1 MEIEAEI
8 AEQIALR
15 RMRWQRG
22 IDIGLLVLRA
32 HAVDTFESVRA
43 ISTTVMAPSFPS
55 VVSLGRNVPPANG
68 REGWISGIVRV
79 NRPCSYRA
87 GRVPQEHRSRT
98 FGKGRHMASP
108 QVQEIINQMGSAI
121 GANSGLGGTLKFDF
135 GEPGSVYVDGKS
147 TPNTVSDGEG
157 KTADCTISVTLDT
170 FEKMVKGELDG
181 TSAFMQGKLRVA
193 GDMGLAMKLGPVLQK
208 ARG

>member
-1 MEIEAEI
+1 
-8 AEQIALR
+8 
-15 RMRWQRG
+15 
-22 IDIGLLVLRA
+22 
-32 HAVDTFESVRA
+32 
-43 ISTTVMAPSFPS
+43 
-55 VVSLGRNVPPANG
+55 
-68 REGWISGIVRV
+68 
-79 NRPCSYRA
+79 
-87 GRVPQEHRSRT
+87 
-98 FGKGRHMASP
+98 MASE
-108 QVQEIINQMGSAI
+108 QVQQIIQQMGTAI

-135 GEPGSVYVDGKS
+135 GDPGSVYIDGKS

-157 KTADCTISVTLDT
+157 KSADCTITVGLDT

>member
-1 MEIEAEI
+1 MACERAR
-8 AEQIALR
+8 LR
-15 RMRWQRG
+15 G
-22 IDIGLLVLRA
+22 SLCGFSGHA
-32 HAVDTFESVRA
+32 HIPLATD
-43 ISTTVMAPSFPS
+43 APKSADAGG
-55 VVSLGRNVPPANG
+55 SLWKETA
-68 REGWISGIVRV
+68 
-79 NRPCSYRA
+79 
-87 GRVPQEHRSRT
+87 
-98 FGKGRHMASP
+98 MASA
-108 QVQEIINQMGSAI
+108 QVQEIITQMGSAI

-147 TPNTVSDGEG
+147 EPNAVSDGEG
-157 KTADCTISVTLDT
+157 KAADCTISVSLDT